1 MRHQTSVSLGAD
13 GKEDAMKSMMET
25 IYVVM
30 IVIGLAMIVY
40 DVINNANTA
49 ASIRIGQKKK
59 GFAKAALKR

>member
-1 MRHQTSVSLGAD
+1 
-13 GKEDAMKSMMET
+13 MKSMMET

-49 ASIRIGQKKK
+49 ASI
-59 GFAKAALKR
+59 LKRVQGNKSRSHNKEVGI